1 MPVTRFLHSTS
12 EPQRQHLCHVPQLT
26 SSMLPGVHV
35 KQATKKKCLFQN
47 PDINEIYPS
56 TGQANGG
63 TEITVS
69 GTVHNYMTVA
79 VILNTGYSIPVNFTE

>member
-1 MPVTRFLHSTS
+1 MLIKGLVDAPPIVHINST
-12 EPQRQHLCHVPQLT
+12 VIT
-26 SSMLPGVHV
+26 Y
-35 KQATKKKCLFQN
+35 KYLFQN
-47 PDINEIYPS
+47 PDIKEIYPS

>member
-1 MPVTRFLHSTS
+1 MIIEGLVDALSMIHTNSTV
-12 EPQRQHLCHVPQLT
+12 L
-26 SSMLPGVHV
+26 
-35 KQATKKKCLFQN
+35 KYKCLFQR
-47 PDINEIYPS
+47 PSIKESYPS

>member
-1 MPVTRFLHSTS
+1 MLIKGLVDAP
-12 EPQRQHLCHVPQLT
+12 
-26 SSMLPGVHV
+26 SMAHINSKGL
-35 KQATKKKCLFQN
+35 KCKCLFQS
-47 PDINEIYPS
+47 PEIKEIYPS

>member
-1 MPVTRFLHSTS
+1 MIIKGLVDAPSMVHINSTV
-12 EPQRQHLCHVPQLT
+12 L
-26 SSMLPGVHV
+26 
-35 KQATKKKCLFQN
+35 KYKCLFQSSS
-47 PDINEIYPS
+47 IKEIYPS

-79 VILNTGYSIPVNFTE
+79 VILNTGYSIPVNLAE

>member
-1 MPVTRFLHSTS
+1 MIIKALVDPPF
-12 EPQRQHLCHVPQLT
+12 
-26 SSMLPGVHV
+26 MVHINSV
-35 KQATKKKCLFQN
+35 VLKYKRLFQS
-47 PDINEIYPS
+47 PEIKEIYPS

>member
-1 MPVTRFLHSTS
+1 MIIKVLVDTPSMAPIHSAA
-12 EPQRQHLCHVPQLT
+12 L
-26 SSMLPGVHV
+26 
-35 KQATKKKCLFQN
+35 KYKCFFQS
-47 PDINEIYPS
+47 PDIKEIYPS

-69 GTVHNYMTVA
+69 GTVHNYMAVA